1 MDGMY
6 RLAVK
11 RRPVSPREL
20 SVEGD
25 WSNAAFFLA
34 AGALGAP
41 VCVRGL
47 DLFSPQGDK
56 AILTALTVF
65 GAKVT
70 ASADAVWVSPARLR
84 GCVIDVSET
93 PDLLPVLAVLGAC
106 AEGETRLVNAAR
118 LRLKESDRLS
128 SVAELLRA
136 LGGSAVALDDAL
148 IVRGG
153 QLTGGT
159 ADSCGDHRIAMS
171 AAVAS
176 IRCAGEVLI
185 QNADAVK
192 KSYPAF
198 FTDFNRL
205 GGHADVV

>member
-1 MDGMY
+1 MIHTVS
-6 RLAVK
+6 RKSAVWF
-11 RRPVSPREL
+11 PPREL
-20 SVEGD
+20 RVEGD
-25 WSNAAFFLA
+25 WSNAALFLA

-47 DLFSPQGDK
+47 DPGSPQGDK
-56 AILTALTVF
+56 AILTALAAF

-70 ASADAVWVSPARLR
+70 ASADAVWVSPAPLH
-84 GCVIDVSET
+84 GCTIDVGEM
-93 PDLLPVLAVLGAC
+93 PDLLPVLAVLGAN
-106 AEGETRLVNAAR
+106 AAGETRLVNAAR

-128 SVAELLRA
+128 SVCDMLRA
-136 LGGSAVALDDAL
+136 LGGSAEATQDVL

-153 QLTGGT
+153 RLTGGET
-159 ADSCGDHRIAMS
+159 QSQGDHRIAMA

-176 IRCAGEVLI
+176 VCCNERVTIRG
-185 QNADAVK
+185 ADAVN